1 MKRLKSVFVNFFTSA
16 KSAEEKMNQDIYR
29 EWTKQRSLAA
39 KYGPHHVDEIDAIF
53 SRAGY

>member
-1 MKRLKSVFVNFFTSA
+1 MKRIKNVFVTFFTST
-16 KSAEEKMNQDIYR
+16 KSAEEKRNQDVYR

-39 KYGPHHVDEIDAIF
+39 QYGPHHVDEIDAIF